1 MTNVRTILK
10 LVACGSL
17 LWLAFYTPASS
28 ADTYFL
34 QGMLTGMGDSIVSH
48 PAKFA
53 TMQEVADY
61 RDRVVG
67 LAKSKRGSVDGS
79 DSVGRLVGNELN
91 EIPFVLSDE
100 LRSDIRRILKE
111 AAGDL

>member
-1 MTNVRTILK
+1 MTSVGTILK

-34 QGMLTGMGDSIVSH
+34 QGMLNGMGDSIASH
-48 PAKFA
+48 PSKFA
-53 TMQEVADY
+53 TMQDVADY
-61 RDRVVG
+61 RDRVIG

-79 DSVGRLVGNELN
+79 DGVGRLVGDQLN

-100 LRSDIRRILKE
+100 WRSDIRRILKT

>member
-1 MTNVRTILK
+1 MRTILK

-53 TMQEVADY
+53 TMGDVASY
-61 RDRVVG
+61 RDRVVER
-67 LAKSKRGSVDGS
+67 AREVRGNVDGS
-79 DSVGRLVGNELN
+79 QAVGDLVGDRLN
-91 EIPFVLSDE
+91 QIPFVLNNDGRSQV
-100 LRSDIRRILKE
+100 SDILKK